1 MVRISSD
8 TPYEIAR
15 YAIEAGG
22 ILLLLFWFGI
32 IGLLAINDYM
42 DFAAILVVLTLLVV
56 VIGFVNESGMLE

>member
-1 MVRISSD
+1 MVGISSD

-32 IGLLAINDYM
+32 IGLLVVNEYL
-42 DFAAILVVLTLLVV
+42 DFAGILVGLTLLVV
-56 VIGFVNESGMLE
+56 VIALVNESGMLE